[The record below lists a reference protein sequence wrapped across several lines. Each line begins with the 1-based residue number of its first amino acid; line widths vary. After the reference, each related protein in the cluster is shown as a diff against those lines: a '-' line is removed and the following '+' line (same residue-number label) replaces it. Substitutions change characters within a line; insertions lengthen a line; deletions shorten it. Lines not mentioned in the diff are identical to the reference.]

1 MIVKRQSK
9 AKKTRAIG
17 RTPYWLQ
24 GDGTANGSLD
34 DKALAVFQPDTLL
47 SDEFLTTFRRKSPLE
62 PEKVLM
68 LAILEDAVNCFQD
81 NVGATCKRKRNLH
94 EEAET
99 WILDDDRAYFFSFG
113 NVCEALGYDPGYV
126 RSGLLRWKH
135 SVLRQPNKK
144 DQLVRLAS

>member
-1 MIVKRQSK
+1 MIVKRQAK
-9 AKKTRAIG
+9 AKKAQATG

-24 GDGTANGSLD
+24 GDGSANAGLD

-47 SDEFLTTFRRKSPLE
+47 SDEFLSTFRRKSPLE

-81 NVGATCKRKRNLH
+81 NLGATCKRKKTLH
-94 EEAET
+94 AEAEE

-113 NVCEALGYDPGYV
+113 NVCEALGYDTQYV
-126 RSGLLRWKH
+126 RSGLIRWKH
-135 SVLRQPNKK
+135 SALRQPAKK
-144 DQLVRLAS
+144 DQAIRLAS